1 MYGLT
6 KKNFKTLMKILFLHK
21 DEISEVKIFGSRA
34 RGDYK
39 KTSDLDIA
47 IKFLRPIAGI
57 LADEFEKSNFP
68 YNVDIINMEN
78 AGEKLLENI
87 ERDGKLLFCTKKG
100 EIIMTIEQVKAKFE
114 DFERALKKLEIA
126 LEKNIEDDELYLDG
140 LIQRFEFCFEISWK
154 VMQNYL
160 SYEGISVNSP
170 RSAIRKS
177 FESEIIFDV
186 EGWLDML
193 ESRNLSTHTYDEI
206 TAKEIYKNIA
216 EKYIFLF
223 ENFKESMK
231 EILKKNGNNT

>member
-1 MYGLT
+1 MQ
-6 KKNFKTLMKILFLHK
+6 
-21 DEISEVKIFGSRA
+21 
-34 RGDYK
+34 
-39 KTSDLDIA
+39 
-47 IKFLRPIAGI
+47 PIVGI
-57 LADEFEKSNFP
+57 LAEDFEKSNFP
-68 YNVDIINMEN
+68 YSVDIINFEN
-78 AGEKLLENI
+78 VGEKLRENI
-87 ERDGKLLFCTKKG
+87 ERDGKLLFLTKKG

-114 DFERALKKLEIA
+114 DFERALKKLQIA

-140 LIQRFEFCFEISWK
+140 LIQRFEFCFELSWK
-154 VMQNYL
+154 LMQIFL

-177 FESEIIFDV
+177 FENEIIFDV

-223 ENFKESMK
+223 ENFNESMK
-231 EILKKNGNNT
+231 NKF

>member
-6 KKNFKTLMKILFLHK
+6 KKNFKTLIKILSLHK

-39 KTSDLDIA
+39 KTSDIDIA
-47 IKFLRPIAGI
+47 VKFLRPIQGI
-57 LADEFEKSNFP
+57 LAEDFEKSDFP
-68 YNVDIINMEN
+68 YSVDIINLET
-78 AGEKLLENI
+78 AGEKLLKNI
-87 ERDGKLLFCTKKG
+87 ERDGKLLFLTKNG
-100 EIIMTIEQVKAKFE
+100 EIIMTIEQLKSKFE
-114 DFERALKKLEIA
+114 DFSHALRKLKIA

-140 LIQRFEFCFEISWK
+140 LIQRFEFCFELSWK
-154 VMQNYL
+154 LMQNFL
-160 SYEGISVNSP
+160 SYEGIFVNSP

-206 TAKEIYKNIA
+206 TAKEIYKNIS

-223 ENFKESMK
+223 ENFNESMK
-231 EILKKNGNNT
+231 NKF